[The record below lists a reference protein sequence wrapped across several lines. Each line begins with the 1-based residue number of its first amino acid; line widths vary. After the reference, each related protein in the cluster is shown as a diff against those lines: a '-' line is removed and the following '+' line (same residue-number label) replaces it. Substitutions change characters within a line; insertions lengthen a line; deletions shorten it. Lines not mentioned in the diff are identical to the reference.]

1 MADVN
6 VVDRVAP
13 VARAAGRPW
22 TAPWR
27 LIPLAFYLLVL
38 ALLRGDLAHP
48 AVASGEFSLHLYF
61 GALVLYL
68 GGMLAFF
75 AYFAYRSDSLRW
87 LGLTLVVPGAAIHLL
102 AIVFRGFADGHY
114 PLANMYEYS
123 SMLALVAVLVFLLM
137 TLRYPVA
144 ALAGGL
150 ALFVVVALMGIG
162 FALYQSPEP
171 LVPALQSYWLKIHVT
186 SMMVSSGV
194 LVSSFVFAALYLV
207 KDRSLNVKSWLH
219 DSAAAVRLP
228 SLETL
233 DQLTFRAILLGFPIW
248 TFGTMAGAIWGE
260 HAWGRWWGWDP
271 KETWAAIT
279 WIVYAIYLHAHSLR
293 AWRGRRT
300 ALIATAGFVSI
311 LVTLYAVNL
320 WIVGLHSYARGAG

>member
-1 MADVN
+1 MAN
-6 VVDRVAP
+6 ITVDEP
-13 VARAAGRPW
+13 VATM
-22 TAPWR
+22 TAVAQRRVPPLW
-27 LIPLAFYLLVL
+27 LGVPLAFYLLAF
-38 ALLRGDLAHP
+38 ALVRGDLARLP
-48 AVASGEFSLHLYF
+48 GGVADLSLHLYF
-61 GALVLYL
+61 AAMLLYVGAMFFYFAFFSYRTEALRSLGLALVI
-68 GGMLAFF
+68 
-75 AYFAYRSDSLRW
+75 
-87 LGLTLVVPGAAIHLL
+87 PGAAAHLG
-102 AIVFRGFADGHY
+102 AIVARGFADGHY

-123 SMLALVAVLVFLLM
+123 SMLALVAVAAFLLM
-137 TLRYPVA
+137 SIRWPA
-144 ALAGGL
+144 ASLGGGV

-162 FALYQSPEP
+162 YGLYQSPEP

-186 SMMVSSGV
+186 SMMASSGI
-194 LVSSFVFAALYLV
+194 LVSSFVFAALYLI
-207 KDRSLNVKSWLH
+207 KDRSANIRSWLNGT
-219 DSAAAVRLP
+219 AAARLP

-233 DQLTFRAILLGFPIW
+233 DRLTFRAILLGFPIW

-279 WIVYAIYLHAHSLR
+279 WIIYAIYLHAHTLR

-311 LVTLYAVNL
+311 LITLYAVNL